1 MRGSVDTSDFQ
12 LDMPM
17 KFDPSALEP
26 LDPLQAAVAS
36 RDRDVPAMVT
46 RALAEGRTQLA
57 FQPIVRPG
65 PAPVVAFHEA
75 LIRVLDEGGRILPAG
90 QFLPD
95 VEETSLGRDLD
106 CESLRLSIEMLRRH
120 RSLRLAVN
128 MSARSIADGRWRQIL
143 TDGLRRAEVG
153 PRLILEISEQSA
165 MLIPEVVIR
174 FMAEVQP
181 RGVAFAL
188 DDFGAGLTA
197 FRYLKDFFFDL
208 AKIDSHFVN
217 QIDQAPDSQVLA
229 EALITVAHQFEM
241 FVVAEGVERQEEAEM
256 LESLGVDCLQG
267 YLFGVPKPTPWT
279 MS

>member
-1 MRGSVDTSDFQ
+1 MAMIFDTTVHE
-12 LDMPM
+12 L
-17 KFDPSALEP
+17 

-36 RDRDVPAMVT
+36 RDRDVPLMVT

-57 FQPIVRPG
+57 FQPVVRAG
-65 PAPVVAFHEA
+65 GEPVVAFHEA

-95 VEETSLGRDLD
+95 VEDSSLGRDLD
-106 CESLRLSIEMLRRH
+106 CESLRLSIAMLVRH
-120 RSLRLAVN
+120 PALRLAVN
-128 MSARSIADGRWRQIL
+128 MSARSIADGRWRQTL
-143 TDGLRRAEVG
+143 MEGLQRTEIG

-208 AKIDSHFVN
+208 AKIDSHFVRD
-217 QIDQAPDSQVLA
+217 IDSNPDNQVLA

-241 FVVAEGVERQEEAEM
+241 FAVAEGVERPEEARM
-256 LESLGVDCLQG
+256 LESLGADCLQG
-267 YLFGVPKPTPWT
+267 YLFGVPRPTL
-279 MS
+279 

>member
-1 MRGSVDTSDFQ
+1 MKYDSPA
-12 LDMPM
+12 LD
-17 KFDPSALEP
+17 P

-65 PAPVVAFHEA
+65 PAPVIAFHEA

-120 RSLRLAVN
+120 PSLRLAVN

-143 TDGLRRAEVG
+143 MEGLGRVEVG

-165 MLIPEVVIR
+165 MLIPRVSSIR
-174 FMAEVQP
+174 IMARWQP
-181 RGVAFAL
+181 RGPWRSRWN
-188 DDFGAGLTA
+188 DFGAGLTA
-197 FRYLKDFFFDL
+197 FRLSEGFSL
-208 AKIDSHFVN
+208 LSLLRWPR
-217 QIDQAPDSQVLA
+217 IDQPISSTPNRHLSVPDNRSLQ
-229 EALITVAHQFEM
+229 EALIHGGAISSRC
-241 FVVAEGVERQEEAEM
+241 FVVAEGRRAPAGRGPDAE
-256 LESLGVDCLQG
+256 STRVDCLRVTLLSG
-267 YLFGVPKPTPWT
+267 CLKPTL
-279 MS
+279 

>member
-1 MRGSVDTSDFQ
+1 MKYDSPA
-12 LDMPM
+12 LD
-17 KFDPSALEP
+17 P

-65 PAPVVAFHEA
+65 PAPVIAFHEA

-120 RSLRLAVN
+120 PSLRLAVN

-143 TDGLRRAEVG
+143 MEGLGRVEVG

-197 FRYLKDFFFDL
+197 LRYLKDFFFDL

-217 QIDQAPDSQVLA
+217 DIDSVPDNQVLA

-241 FVVAEGVERQEEAEM
+241 FVVAEGVERREEALM

-267 YLFGVPKPTPWT
+267 YLFGVPKPTL
-279 MS
+279 

>member
-1 MRGSVDTSDFQ
+1 
-12 LDMPM
+12 MPM
-17 KFDPSALEP
+17 IYDSSALDP
-26 LDPLQAAVAS
+26 RDPLQAAVAS

-46 RALAEGRTQLA
+46 LALAEGRTQLA

-65 PAPVVAFHEA
+65 QTHVVAFHEA

-106 CESLRLSIEMLRRH
+106 CESLRLSIEMLRKNP
-120 RSLRLAVN
+120 SLRLAVN

-143 TDGLRRAEVG
+143 TDGLRRVEVG

-217 QIDQAPDSQVLA
+217 RIDEVPDNQVLA

-241 FVVAEGVERQEEAEM
+241 FVVAEGVERQEEADM

-267 YLFGVPKPTPWT
+267 YLFGVPKPTL
-279 MS
+279 